1 MSSPSPAA
9 APSRDPEQ
17 DGSRREIIYY
27 ALGSVEG
34 NFSGVFF
41 NTVSTIMIVALGMD
55 PLLLGFILAIR
66 TFWDGF
72 IDPTIAQLSDKTR
85 SRWGRRRP
93 FVLVGGI
100 GRVFL
105 LLAIF
110 LFFPRDESI
119 RTNAELSIAKD
130 RVASAPATPPEVAAT
145 TATPPAPATTAAIEP
160 SAVPV
165 TETSAPKSAPAVL
178 KPEKPGLIESVR
190 LGIDAFFAADNA
202 YHRKVALYLLVACL
216 LFATI
221 SSVNDV
227 AYYALGIELCPSY
240 DGRTRVVTYRAVIQK
255 ITSLLSSWLLPF
267 CLLPFFTT
275 VLDGLTW
282 YAAFCIAI
290 GVPTT
295 LLMVKNTRERV
306 ITNTKTS
313 PPLLK
318 SIWQTIRNRHFLKV
332 LGLYQVI
339 GIANGIFAQVGLL
352 LTIYW
357 VYHGNARAGSILG
370 GYIGTLGIV
379 LAFAS
384 LPLVNWACRRLQ
396 KHRALRFAVLWM
408 SIGTALK
415 WVLVTP
421 ENPYL
426 QFILPFF
433 FSIGISSVYT
443 ILPTMMADVTDMD
456 ELRYGVR
463 REGMFGAVMSLL
475 SKMLGTIQPILAGLV
490 LKIAGFDPLL
500 AADQPDQVILRMRL
514 MFSLI
519 PAGLLLF
526 ALFLLFR
533 YPLTREYMA
542 EVKAKLVANRAAA
555 RAAQ

>member
-1 MSSPSPAA
+1 MSFPSPAVPA
-9 APSRDPEQ
+9 RDPEQ

-100 GRVFL
+100 GRVLL

-119 RTNAELSIAKD
+119 RTNAELSIAKEP
-130 RVASAPATPPEVAAT
+130 VATAPATPPEVAAT
-145 TATPPAPATTAAIEP
+145 AATPPAPAATAAIEP
-160 SAVPV
+160 SADTAAANAV
-165 TETSAPKSAPAVL
+165 PAVL

-202 YHRKVALYLLVACL
+202 YHRKVALYLLIACL

-240 DGRTRVVTYRAVIQK
+240 DGRTRVVTYRAVAQK
-255 ITSLLSSWLLPF
+255 ITSLFSSWLLPF

-282 YAAFCIAI
+282 YAVFCIAI

-295 LLMVKNTRERV
+295 LLMVKNTRERT
-306 ITNTKTS
+306 ITTKKKS
-313 PPLLK
+313 PPLFK
-318 SIWQTIRNRHFLKV
+318 AIWQTMRNRHFLKV

-339 GIANGIFAQVGLL
+339 GISNGIFTQVSLL

-357 VYHGNARAGSILG
+357 VYHGNARDGSILS
-370 GYIGTLGIV
+370 GYIGSLGIV

-415 WVLVTP
+415 WILVTP

-443 ILPTMMADVTDMD
+443 ILPTMMADVTDID
-456 ELRYGVR
+456 ELRYGFR

-475 SKMLGTIQPILAGLV
+475 SKMLGSIQPILAGLV

-519 PAGLLLF
+519 PASLLLI
-526 ALFLLFR
+526 ALFLLLR

-542 EVKAKLVANRAAA
+542 EVKAKLLANRAAA